1 MPDDRQQRGSRAPDG
16 GERKRGA
23 RMEALGRSRGGLTT
37 KIHLTVDG
45 NGKPRRMILTGG
57 QRHDAPQAPALLE
70 GMEYEFVIADKG
82 YDSQKILDLIEEHGA
97 VAVIPPRKN
106 RKEQREYDRELYK
119 RRNVIERTV
128 NKLKEYR
135 RIATRYDRKTI
146 YYLSFL
152 HLAAA
157 VTWSI

>member
-1 MPDDRQQRGSRAPDG
+1 
-16 GERKRGA
+16 
-23 RMEALGRSRGGLTT
+23 
-37 KIHLTVDG
+37 
-45 NGKPRRMILTGG
+45 MILTGG

-70 GMEYEFVIADKG
+70 GMKSPYVIADKG
-82 YDSQKILDLIEEHGA
+82 YDSRRILDLIREQGA

-119 RRNVIERTV
+119 RRNVIERAI
-128 NKLKEYR
+128 NRLKDYR
-135 RIATRYDRKTI
+135 RIATRYDRKAI

>member
-1 MPDDRQQRGSRAPDG
+1 
-16 GERKRGA
+16 
-23 RMEALGRSRGGLTT
+23 LTT
-37 KIHLTVDG
+37 KIHLTVDK
-45 NGKPRRMILTGG
+45 NGQPLRMILTGG

-70 GMEYEFVIADKG
+70 GMKSPYVIADKG
-82 YDSQKILDLIEEHGA
+82 YDSRRILDLIREKGA

-119 RRNVIERTV
+119 RRNVIERAI
-128 NKLKEYR
+128 NRLKDYR
-135 RIATRYDRKTI
+135 RIATRYDRKAI

-157 VTWSI
+157 VTWSA

>member
-1 MPDDRQQRGSRAPDG
+1 MD
-16 GERKRGA
+16 K
-23 RMEALGRSRGGLTT
+23 
-37 KIHLTVDG
+37 
-45 NGKPRRMILTGG
+45 NGQPLRMILTGG

-70 GMEYEFVIADKG
+70 GMKPAYVIADKG
-82 YDSQKILDLIEEHGA
+82 YDSQKILDLIEKQEA
-97 VAVIPPRKN
+97 IPVIPPRKN

-119 RRNVIERTV
+119 RRNVIERAI
-128 NKLKEYR
+128 NKLKDYR
-135 RIATRYDRKTI
+135 RIATRYDRKAI

>member
-1 MPDDRQQRGSRAPDG
+1 
-16 GERKRGA
+16 
-23 RMEALGRSRGGLTT
+23 LTT
-37 KIHLTVDG
+37 KIHLTVDK
-45 NGKPRRMILTGG
+45 NGQPLRMILTGG

-70 GMEYEFVIADKG
+70 GMKSPYVIADKG
-82 YDSQKILDLIEEHGA
+82 YDSRRILDLIREQGA

-119 RRNVIERTV
+119 RRNVIERAI
-128 NKLKEYR
+128 NRLKDYR
-135 RIATRYDRKTI
+135 RIATRYDRKAI

-157 VTWSI
+157 VTWSA

>member
-1 MPDDRQQRGSRAPDG
+1 
-16 GERKRGA
+16 
-23 RMEALGRSRGGLTT
+23 LTT
-37 KIHLTVDG
+37 KIHLTVDK
-45 NGKPRRMILTGG
+45 NGQPLRMILTGG

-70 GMEYEFVIADKG
+70 GMKSPYVIADKG
-82 YDSQKILDLIEEHGA
+82 YDSRRILDLIREQGA

-119 RRNVIERTV
+119 RRNVIERAI
-128 NKLKEYR
+128 NRLKDYR
-135 RIATRYDRKTI
+135 RIATRYDRKAI